1 MARASGASGGR
12 GAERMSEDAGGRPG
26 TLLAP
31 FQGMRPLAVS
41 ELMTAGVVTVPD
53 DATLSN
59 VDWEMALADVRHVPV
74 VDSKGCVCGIVSDR
88 DLLRSMNR
96 AHRGQV
102 PVSKIMTAHVL
113 TTRPETPA
121 RDALEVLLARKVSAL
136 VVVDDDRHPVGIVT
150 ATDFLDLAFRAL
162 TGLPVDAPHAEA

>member
-1 MARASGASGGR
+1 
-12 GAERMSEDAGGRPG
+12 
-26 TLLAP
+26 
-31 FQGMRPLAVS
+31 MRPLAVS

-74 VDSKGCVCGIVSDR
+74 VDGKGRLCGIVSDR
-88 DLLRSMNR
+88 DLLRSVNQP
-96 AHRGQV
+96 HRGQV
-102 PVSKIMTAHVL
+102 PVSQVMTVHVL

-121 RDALEVLLARKVSAL
+121 RDALEQLLARKVSAL
-136 VVVDDDRHPVGIVT
+136 VVVDDDHHPVGIVT

-162 TGLPVDAPHAEA
+162 SGLPIDAPHAEA

>member
-1 MARASGASGGR
+1 MA
-12 GAERMSEDAGGRPG
+12 PG
-26 TLLAP
+26 TPHALLR
-31 FQGMRPLAVS
+31 GMRPLAVS

-74 VDSKGCVCGIVSDR
+74 VDGKGCLCGIVSDR

-102 PVSKIMTAHVL
+102 PVSKVMTVDVL
-113 TTRPETPA
+113 TARPETPA
-121 RDALEVLLARKVSAL
+121 RDALEVLLGRKVSAL
-136 VVVDDDRHPVGIVT
+136 VIVDDAGHPVGIVT

-162 TGLPVDAPHAEA
+162 SGLPIDAPHAEA

>member
-1 MARASGASGGR
+1 
-12 GAERMSEDAGGRPG
+12 
-26 TLLAP
+26 
-31 FQGMRPLAVS
+31 MRPLAVS

-74 VDSKGCVCGIVSDR
+74 VDGKGCLCGIVSDR

-102 PVSKIMTAHVL
+102 PVSKVMTVDVL
-113 TTRPETPA
+113 TARPETPA
-121 RDALEVLLARKVSAL
+121 RDALEVLLGRKVSAL

-162 TGLPVDAPHAEA
+162 SGLPIDAPHAEA